1 MPSSRKRLVQVRIV
15 VVVDAAVHAPV
26 PRVVRHGS
34 CLRPCG
40 PRAVVCHRAL
50 RLQLP
55 KLLELLE
62 LGPVCARS
70 QETGGGAG
78 GGQRS
83 QHSRLACHTS
93 NDRDAPVPGPLPVSR
108 VSTLFRHAVAVL
120 CVWALRRCFV
130 GMKEKN
136 QEMKGAPR
144 RMLVRRH
151 GLVAVLVPNPLRR
164 LQRRGGRLLLHVP
177 ASTALHERGGGARQ

>member
-1 MPSSRKRLVQVRIV
+1 MQLSTPPCRALPATAAACVPAGPAPSSAIALCGCSSRSCSSCSSSALCARGRRKRGGVRVGVSAVSTVDWLATRQTIV
-15 VVVDAAVHAPV
+15 M
-26 PRVVRHGS
+26 RL
-34 CLRPCG
+34 CLGLCPF
-40 PRAVVCHRAL
+40 L
-50 RLQLP
+50 
-55 KLLELLE
+55 
-62 LGPVCARS
+62 
-70 QETGGGAG
+70 
-78 GGQRS
+78 
-83 QHSRLACHTS
+83 
-93 NDRDAPVPGPLPVSR
+93 VSR
-108 VSTLFRHAVAVL
+108 RCFVILWLF